1 MPKRKRTA
9 AQNRSIATF
18 KKMKSGL
25 NRRQTSSVKRISKRT
40 VLNLS
45 ESINKVTLAE
55 NVELFH
61 NKSLYLGQLLATK
74 QGTADDNTGT
84 VGTVRK
90 GDELLLRNI
99 NIRFWLSNKFDRPN
113 VMYKGYLLWYEAG
126 DTINDALV
134 WFTQQNKML
143 DRINTEQVSIL
154 DSFIVRPGNN
164 FAGPTEKEHSYLAT
178 LNKSWKAKKIK
189 YDEGG
194 IRPKWK
200 DLMFVVVAYDAW
212 GTVQTDNIASLAY
225 NIKLTF
231 KDP

>member
-1 MPKRKRTA
+1 MPKRKRPLS
-9 AQNRSIATF
+9 AQKSINAF
-18 KKMKSGL
+18 KRIRTGL
-25 NRRQTSSVKRISKRT
+25 TKKQTSSVKRISKRT

-55 NVELFH
+55 DKELIH
-61 NKSLYLGQLLATK
+61 NKSYYLGQLLATK
-74 QGTADDNTGT
+74 QGVLDDNSATSSA
-84 VGTVRK
+84 VRK

-99 NIRFWLSNKFDRPN
+99 NIRFWLSNKDDRPN

-126 DTINDALV
+126 DTINDDLV

-194 IRPKWK
+194 IRPKYK
-200 DLMFVVVAYDAW
+200 DLMFVVVAYDAF
-212 GTVQTDNIASLAY
+212 GTLQTDNIASMAY